1 MKQTTSSYKGDDW
14 DHTYCA
20 ERITQTQY
28 QCLRFRA
35 GYEFLYIYPESIKKN
50 PIRVD
55 LELIVPYKL
64 VSVFECA

>member
-1 MKQTTSSYKGDDW
+1 MTGTTLTVPRELHKHGISVCALEPGMNSY
-14 DHTYCA
+14 TY
-20 ERITQTQY
+20 IQN
-28 QCLRFRA
+28 LF
-35 GYEFLYIYPESIKKN
+35 KKN